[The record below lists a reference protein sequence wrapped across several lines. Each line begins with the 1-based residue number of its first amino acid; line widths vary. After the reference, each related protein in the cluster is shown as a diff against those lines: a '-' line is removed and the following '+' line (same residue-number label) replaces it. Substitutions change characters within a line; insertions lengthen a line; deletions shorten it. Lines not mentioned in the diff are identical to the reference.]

1 MAKELTRN
9 GVVGLEL
16 TREDVNDILG
26 DVRALIR
33 KAQCREVNCVIIDQL
48 SHIEDE
54 LDAVDSTLT
63 GILELDE
70 DEDL

>member
-1 MAKELTRN
+1 VL
-9 GVVGLEL
+9 
-16 TREDVNDILG
+16 
-26 DVRALIR
+26 
-33 KAQCREVNCVIIDQL
+33 DQL

-70 DEDL
+70 DEEAET